1 VIRTFL
7 GVKFHK
13 LATKRRPTKDF
24 PRKNPSNWPHFKEK
38 IVEMIV
44 FELDV
49 LGRH

>member
-7 GVKFHK
+7 GENFQK
-13 LATKRRPTKDF
+13 LATKRRPIKDF
-24 PRKNPSNWPHFKEK
+24 PIKNPSNWPHFKEK